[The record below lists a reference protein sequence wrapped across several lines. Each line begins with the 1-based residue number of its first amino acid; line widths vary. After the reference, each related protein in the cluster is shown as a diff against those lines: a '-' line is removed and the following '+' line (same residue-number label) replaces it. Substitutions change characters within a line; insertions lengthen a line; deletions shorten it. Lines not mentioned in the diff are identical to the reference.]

1 MKQIE
6 LLEEGKTDLDMVEK
20 EMKRIYADR
29 NSYQVKGPLS

>member
-29 NSYQVKGPLS
+29 HSI